1 MQMPDVGRPSQLHTP
16 AMQNVTVRQS
26 RPADESNLARLAAL
40 DSARPLHGP
49 ALVAEADSR
58 LLAALPLGS
67 GRAIA
72 DPFEPTAELVEL
84 LRLHREQL
92 AENRG
97 DRATRGRLGSLLRAR
112 LSHQSS

>member
-1 MQMPDVGRPSQLHTP
+1 MPDVGRPPQLHTRV
-16 AMQNVTVRQS
+16 MQNVTVRHS
-26 RPADESNLARLAAL
+26 RPSDEQSLARLAVL

-84 LRLHREQL
+84 LQLHKEQL
-92 AENRG
+92 AEGRG
-97 DRATRGRLGSLLRAR
+97 GRASGGRLGSLLRAR
-112 LSHQSS
+112 LSHART

>member
-1 MQMPDVGRPSQLHTP
+1 MPDVGPLSQLQTRD
-16 AMQNVTVRQS
+16 MQNVTFRPS
-26 RPADESNLARLAAL
+26 RPSDKSSLARLAAL

-72 DPFEPTAELVEL
+72 DPFEPTADIVALLELEKQGV
-84 LRLHREQL
+84 RGS
-92 AENRG
+92 RG
-97 DRATRGRLGSLLRAR
+97 DRRRGSRLRSLLRGRL
-112 LSHQSS
+112 SHAGT

>member
-1 MQMPDVGRPSQLHTP
+1 
-16 AMQNVTVRQS
+16 MQNVTVRPSRQS
-26 RPADESNLARLAAL
+26 DESSLARLATL
-40 DSARPLHGP
+40 DSAKPLHGP

-84 LRLHREQL
+84 LQLHKAQLTESRGGRE
-92 AENRG
+92 A
-97 DRATRGRLGSLLRAR
+97 RGRLGSLLRSRLLHAR
-112 LSHQSS
+112 T